1 MKSYFSSRLFTQD
14 EIDQI
19 FRITL
24 YDVIRMTTNISG
36 TDLQQDVFHGKIRN
50 PSSASCF
57 CCCYRCCL
65 NFLLLFCR
73 FFRQLLDQ
81 LVLVFFHK

>member
-24 YDVIRMTTNISG
+24 YDVIRMTKNISG

-50 PSSASCF
+50 PSFASCF
-57 CCCYRCCL
+57 CCCFCRCL
-65 NFLLLFCR
+65 FLLLR
-73 FFRQLLDQ
+73 SDLNRTQRQY
-81 LVLVFFHK
+81 